1 MKIEL
6 MDIHKTYGK
15 QEVLK
20 GISITME
27 NGVYGLLGK
36 NGAGKTTLINI
47 FLGLLKAD
55 SGKVI
60 VDGKNAAGM
69 GSRFYGNIGY
79 HTVVQGAAPQAR

>member
-36 NGAGKTTLINI
+36 NGAGKTTLIRSFSGWICSSLRIITI
-47 FLGLLKAD
+47 FSWD
-55 SGKVI
+55 
-60 VDGKNAAGM
+60 
-69 GSRFYGNIGY
+69 F
-79 HTVVQGAAPQAR
+79 

>member
-6 MDIHKTYGK
+6 KDIHKTYGK

-20 GISITME
+20 GVSVTME

-55 SGKVI
+55 AGQA
-60 VDGKNAAGM
+60 DNA
-69 GSRFYGNIGY
+69 
-79 HTVVQGAAPQAR
+79 

>member
-6 MDIHKTYGK
+6 KDIHKTYGK

-20 GISITME
+20 GISVTME

-55 SGKVI
+55 SGNVI
-60 VDGKNAAGM
+60 IDGKDEIL
-69 GSRFYGNIGY
+69 R
-79 HTVVQGAAPQAR
+79 